1 MADIKETKRGTTP
14 MLKVNF
20 NGLAEDKAVVR
31 AEFIFKQ
38 KLKEDAEA
46 LVVKVY
52 GGSAADEVILQDG
65 AYYIGFTEAETRQFK
80 ADQSYF
86 MDTRITYD
94 DGSIPVTNIVELFSL
109 PTLFEEVE

>member
-1 MADIKETKRGTTP
+1 MAIKETKRGTTP
-14 MLKVNF
+14 MLKVDF
-20 NGLAEDKAVVR
+20 VGLAADKTVVK
-31 AEFIFKQ
+31 AEFVFKQ
-38 KLKEDAEA
+38 KMKEDAEA
-46 LVVKVY
+46 LVTKVY
-52 GGSAADEVILQDG
+52 AGSATDEVVLVDG
-65 AYYIGFTEAETRQFK
+65 VYYIGFTEAETRQFK

>member
-38 KLKEDAEA
+38 KA
-46 LVVKVY
+46 LRSRLSVRL
-52 GGSAADEVILQDG
+52 AL
-65 AYYIGFTEAETRQFK
+65 
-80 ADQSYF
+80 
-86 MDTRITYD
+86 
-94 DGSIPVTNIVELFSL
+94 
-109 PTLFEEVE
+109 

>member
-20 NGLAEDKAVVR
+20 NGLAEDKTVMM

-38 KLKEDAEA
+38 KLKEDDEA

-52 GGSAADEVILQDG
+52 SGSAMDEVILEDG
-65 AYYIGFTEAETRQFK
+65 VYYIAFTEAETRQFK
-80 ADQSYF
+80 PNQSYF
-86 MDTRITYD
+86 MDTRITYN
-94 DGSIPVTNIVELFSL
+94 DGSIPNTNIVELFSL